1 MRYYHLNKPFVD
13 FATLLLAFIFEGS
26 MNAKFIDQCV
36 RQPMRKVNQQDY
48 IMMLLYH
55 SIASASAFYYTW
67 VKLLM
72 KYQLPRSIT
81 REVRVLKP
89 FPFLVDL
96 GEGQLWYFN
105 FFVLSRFLERTSSEN
120 SLLGWHLV
128 IFRAD
133 Q

>member
-1 MRYYHLNKPFVD
+1 MRYYHLNKSFVD

-55 SIASASAFYYTW
+55 SILSASALHL
-67 VKLLM
+67 VELLM
-72 KYQLPRSIT
+72 KSQLPRSIT

-105 FFVLSRFLERTSSEN
+105 FFSFLVVFWRGPVLRIPYWAAT
-120 SLLGWHLV
+120 
-128 IFRAD
+128 
-133 Q
+133 